1 MCRDRE
7 FPVMLDSSVLIEHFA
22 AATAALFSRAAGR
35 RRYGREPAKWQPGR
49 MVADRRSG
57 ATVARVERKQNP
69 GTTW

>member
-35 RRYGREPAKWQPGR
+35 RRYGREPGKWQPGR
-49 MVADRRSG
+49 MVAHGDVFGHSPGLSDR
-57 ATVARVERKQNP
+57 P
-69 GTTW
+69 